1 MSMSMPTLSVR
12 CQTYA
17 LHLTHT
23 ASWPPTRSGELFNCK
38 HPDHR
43 PVYAE
48 RVVRLA
54 RIRTQSGSCQP
65 CAANCVKLPFLA
77 FGAEQSNQLAGC
89 VEDHRLMRERVS
101 NIKWR

>member
-23 ASWPPTRSGELFNCK
+23 ASWPPTRSGELFDCK
-38 HPDHR
+38 HPDNR

-48 RVVRLA
+48 RVVRLP
-54 RIRTQSGSCQP
+54 RIRL
-65 CAANCVKLPFLA
+65 KLPFPA
-77 FGAEQSNQLAGC
+77 FGAKQSHQLGDASRASDSYEGKS
-89 VEDHRLMRERVS
+89 VQ
-101 NIKWR
+101 